1 MVKPK
6 DKDFRE
12 QINQELGTFQ
22 HELPLITLE
31 MQIILSFMD
40 KKRNAIQDILWILV
54 DYDSEI

>member
-40 KKRNAIQDILWILV
+40 KKRNAIKDFL
-54 DYDSEI
+54 SP